1 MSYFSTHTSSHNNG
15 MEGDVLGLRLTGC
28 VGNLPIKKFPSFF
41 TQKKK
46 RREKKK
52 KRESIS
58 IIDMPLL
65 TTNVSVLMD

>member
-41 TQKKK
+41 TP
-46 RREKKK
+46 KKK
-52 KRESIS
+52 KRKRKRKGKSIS

>member
-15 MEGDVLGLRLTGC
+15 MEGDILGSRLTRC
-28 VGNLPIKKFPSFF
+28 VCNLPIKKLPSFF

-46 RREKKK
+46 KEKKK
-52 KRESIS
+52 NRESIS

-65 TTNVSVLMD
+65 TTNV

>member
-1 MSYFSTHTSSHNNG
+1 

>member
-1 MSYFSTHTSSHNNG
+1 MSYFSTHTFSHNNG
-15 MEGDVLGLRLTGC
+15 TEGDILGSRLTRC
-28 VGNLPIKKFPSFF
+28 VGNLPIKKLPSFF

-46 RREKKK
+46 EKKK

-65 TTNVSVLMD
+65 TTNV